1 MRVGRY
7 SDMVDH
13 EVRGVVEA
21 EGKESGRCSNGG
33 DVGLITG
40 SFCSAKDPSAE
51 NPTPGGKRGLNE
63 KEKQLRNYEGN
74 DASVFCQSKLYS
86 SCAAIFDCWKE

>member
-33 DVGLITG
+33 EVRLSTG
-40 SFCSAKDPSAE
+40 SFCFGERPVSGKAITGRA
-51 NPTPGGKRGLNE
+51 KRG
-63 KEKQLRNYEGN
+63 
-74 DASVFCQSKLYS
+74 
-86 SCAAIFDCWKE
+86 